1 MSAPAAG
8 ITFRFG
14 LTGRRWGDW
23 GPVVLLVSGR
33 EDEPAS
39 FARLIEPLLAAGR
52 QVIALDDP
60 TVGAPV
66 GAPSG
71 ATDEAD
77 RVSEFAAAIT
87 EAAVEMRELESVVGH
102 GRGAAAAAQALT
114 QGLSAQRAVLLGST
128 GEVGAEDIL
137 ESLLDPEL
145 ERKPLRRAA

>member
-23 GPVVLLVSGR
+23 GPVVLLVNGR
-33 EDEPAS
+33 DDEPAS

-60 TVGAPV
+60 TQEPF
-66 GAPSG
+66 
-71 ATDEAD
+71 DEPL
-77 RVSEFAAAIT
+77 RVAEFAAAIT

-114 QGLSAQRAVLLGST
+114 QGLSAERAVLLGST
-128 GEVGAEDIL
+128 GEVDADDIL
-137 ESLLDPEL
+137 ESPLDPEP
-145 ERKPLRRAA
+145 EREPLRRAA

>member
-1 MSAPAAG
+1 VNVPAAG

-23 GPVVLLVSGR
+23 GPVVLLLNGR
-33 EDEPAS
+33 DDEPAS

-60 TVGAPV
+60 TSDDIG
-66 GAPSG
+66 
-71 ATDEAD
+71 DEPL
-77 RVSEFAAAIT
+77 RVAEFAAAIG

-114 QGLSAQRAVLLGST
+114 QGLSAERAVLLGST
-128 GEVGAEDIL
+128 GEVDADDIL
-137 ESLLDPEL
+137 DSLLDPQPEQ
-145 ERKPLRRAA
+145 EPLRRAA

>member
-1 MSAPAAG
+1 VSAAAAG

-23 GPVVLLVSGR
+23 GPVVLLLHGR
-33 EDEPAS
+33 DDEPAS
-39 FARLIEPLLAAGR
+39 FAGLIEPLLAAGR

-60 TVGAPV
+60 TA
-66 GAPSG
+66 AAHSG
-71 ATDEAD
+71 ATVDEAG

-114 QGLSAQRAVLLGST
+114 QGLSAERAVLLGST
-128 GEVGAEDIL
+128 GEVEPDDIL
-137 ESLLDPEL
+137 ESLL
-145 ERKPLRRAA
+145 EREPLRRAA

>member
-1 MSAPAAG
+1 MSAAAAG

-23 GPVVLLVSGR
+23 GPVVLLLHGR
-33 EDEPAS
+33 DDEPAS

-60 TVGAPV
+60 T
-66 GAPSG
+66 SG
-71 ATDEAD
+71 ETGDELL
-77 RVSEFAAAIT
+77 RVAEFAAAIG

-114 QGLSAQRAVLLGST
+114 QGLSAERAVLLGST
-128 GEVGAEDIL
+128 GKVDADDVL
-137 ESLLDPEL
+137 ESLLDPER
-145 ERKPLRRAA
+145 EPLRRAA